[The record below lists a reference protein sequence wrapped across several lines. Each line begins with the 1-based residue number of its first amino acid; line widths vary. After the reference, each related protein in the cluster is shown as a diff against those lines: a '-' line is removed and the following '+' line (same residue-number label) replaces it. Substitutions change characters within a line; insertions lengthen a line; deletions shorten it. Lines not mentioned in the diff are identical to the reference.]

1 MTDPKDAEDE
11 PIAGPSEED
20 DDDLPLISTS
30 ATSAA
35 SSEGERPAADGESR
49 GRGRG
54 RPRGGRGQNGGG
66 FRGDRGP
73 RGGGPRIEATD
84 DLSHLG
90 KLVGLVARALVDD
103 PSQVVVR
110 EAAHEHHP
118 RIELTVAQEDIG
130 KIIGKDGRTAQSIR
144 MLLVAAAARS
154 GRRPHLDI
162 LD

>member
-1 MTDPKDAEDE
+1 MTSPKAPGDDAA
-11 PIAGPSEED
+11 PPPED
-20 DDDLPLISTS
+20 DDDVPLIE
-30 ATSAA
+30 A
-35 SSEGERPAADGESR
+35 SSEGDRPEGDRE
-49 GRGRG
+49 GRGGGRRG
-54 RPRGGRGQNGGG
+54 RPRGGRGQSGG

-90 KLVGLVARALVDD
+90 KLVGLVARALVDAPD
-103 PSQVVVR
+103 QVVVR

-118 RIELTVAQEDIG
+118 RIELTVAQDDIG

-144 MLLVAAAARS
+144 TLLLAAAARS